1 MKVLLVS
8 TNQSHPTDAGN
19 RTAIMGQ
26 VQILKHLGCDVH
38 FLFVEMSLKQ
48 SNISQME
55 AYWGEKFHIYK
66 LNTLCKIHRYFI
78 DIIRSNFN
86 HGYWKCD
93 DHYAYGLERYVNTL
107 DKQIHFDAIIIQ
119 YIRLS
124 KLLPYLSIPRK
135 AIYTHDVFAYKDI
148 RTGGHFYETCNAHEE
163 AKAVQRCPN
172 IFAIQEEEATYYK
185 FISPLSQVYTVY
197 NPYIFHQQP
206 IVNNQNILFLS
217 SRMDFNVSGFLW
229 FLDNI
234 WGKLLSIIPNA
245 KLIVGGSIC
254 ERIPRHKYKNVVL
267 QGHVESLEDFYAQ
280 GNIVINPVSQG
291 TGMKIKTF
299 ESLSFGKSTLVHP
312 HSMEGIYKKDSAPIY
327 FSSDPDEWVQILC
340 EMLDS
345 NYNHLKNRDADY
357 LYIKNMYIY
366 IENQYKKFLGT
377 SNNLNSDAQY

>member
-1 MKVLLVS
+1 MKVIIVS

-66 LNTLCKIHRYFI
+66 QKTLCKIHRYFI
-78 DIIRSNFN
+78 DIIRNTFN

-93 DHYAYGLERYVNTL
+93 DHYAYGLERYVNSL
-107 DKQIHFDAIIIQ
+107 DDQIHFDAIIIQ

-185 FISPLSQVYTVY
+185 FISPLSKVYTVY
-197 NPYIFHQQP
+197 NPYSFHDQP
-206 IVNNQNILFLS
+206 IVKNQNILFLS
-217 SRMDFNVSGFLW
+217 SRMDFNVPFSV
-229 FLDNI
+229 D
-234 WGKLLSIIPNA
+234 
-245 KLIVGGSIC
+245 
-254 ERIPRHKYKNVVL
+254 R
-267 QGHVESLEDFYAQ
+267 
-280 GNIVINPVSQG
+280 
-291 TGMKIKTF
+291 
-299 ESLSFGKSTLVHP
+299 
-312 HSMEGIYKKDSAPIY
+312 SA
-327 FSSDPDEWVQILC
+327 
-340 EMLDS
+340 
-345 NYNHLKNRDADY
+345 
-357 LYIKNMYIY
+357 
-366 IENQYKKFLGT
+366 
-377 SNNLNSDAQY
+377 